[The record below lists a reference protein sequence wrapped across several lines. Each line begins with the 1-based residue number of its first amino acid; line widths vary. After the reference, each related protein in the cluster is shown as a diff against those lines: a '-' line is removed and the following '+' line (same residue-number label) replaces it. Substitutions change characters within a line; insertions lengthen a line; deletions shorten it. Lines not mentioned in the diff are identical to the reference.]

1 HSVKSVFCVQEP
13 HEHAHCGRG
22 LLGPYSYDQTELMRH
37 GISVYN
43 LYWADYTCPSFY
55 RMLDLVRVMQFAL
68 TEGRIAVHCHAG
80 LGRTGLAIACLLPPA
95 QPALAIAYLRLKR
108 PGSVQSHA
116 QVAGVREF
124 SKRIR
129 ILLVQWPDRGLA
141 ACGHRFSYEEH
152 LHRQRALLHGVAAR
166 KLRRLS
172 LLVHTV
178 CTRLLQ
184 LSLGARQGSYRPVLH
199 CQDPGRLFRFL
210 LCWLWELKAAAV
222 TRQHISILL
231 ASPTITAGLGG
242 LSSLT
247 ATLLRY
253 CAVFL
258 LRFGAGGQHAMDD
271 LEEAVML
278 RLLSGLTQTGLAAW
292 DTANG
297 RGYPAFAKYFASFLD
312 FTECLVERPGVGPFR
327 AWAAPLG
334 RLCGEPREAEE
345 EELRAEEARE
355 IAEKELPYGEAMALD
370 GDAEERLG
378 AEELSLKKRVL
389 VCVGRITNMSTLASG
404 EYSTSSGFLGLKLT
418 YLAAA
423 RPRLSLRSP
432 PLSRGGGR
440 LSGFL
445 GANGRYLYS
454 SACGSSSE
462 LTEQS
467 GGRLGR
473 SGGSPSARMEL
484 SSLRKLASSW
494 CSALRSAAAPAG
506 WLGGGEGGGGRPARP
521 ARPAKHRSGSW
532 RAARPAGPARAAAR
546 RPWRPAA
553 AARLLGRLHQAA
565 VEHRIS
571 QAAGRQVVR
580 HHRVQLAA
588 SAAARVGFGHGPAVH
603 GVPDAVVRRA
613 ADPTAHRGQNVIRVE
628 AAKAGWPVACRIG
641 RLLLLLLLLLLE
653 RAGVPLI
660 ADRVLVRVRRLRSVM
675 QAAHQPRQRQ
685 DVRAAASL
693 RIASIPQPHVPHPV
707 FSLLRL
713 RLQKGGE
720 QRRRPERSSRGET
733 KLLPAA
739 ILFAIAALASRPA
752 VMDAAT
758 TTTPGVTAT
767 ASPTTTSLPGTRI
780 RCYVCD
786 PCDLSGS
793 VTAANAMNDT
803 VCEQCGRAAA
813 IPKPFLFVQRPEM
826 FWLGYLLFCL
836 EKKSGRRGQ

>member
-1 HSVKSVFCVQEP
+1 LFYFQCYMDTKIASNGQKSYKQEKESSIETEDSDLSPLVEEYPAVSVEWGDADVEKIEGALPGHWGRPSVRPVWRVIVSQFLRREELQILLPGGALPQGLLRHTGPVLALEP

-80 LGRTGLAIACLLPPA
+80 LGRTGLAIACLLVFSRRLS
-95 QPALAIAYLRLKR
+95 PALAIAYLRLKR

-184 LSLGARQGSYRPVLH
+184 LSLGADRRLTLEAVLAATSELAAAAAPPRLDDELKGSYRPVLH

-378 AEELSLKKRVL
+378 AEE
-389 VCVGRITNMSTLASG
+389 
-404 EYSTSSGFLGLKLT
+404 
-418 YLAAA
+418 
-423 RPRLSLRSP
+423 
-432 PLSRGGGR
+432 
-440 LSGFL
+440 
-445 GANGRYLYS
+445 
-454 SACGSSSE
+454 
-462 LTEQS
+462 
-467 GGRLGR
+467 
-473 SGGSPSARMEL
+473 
-484 SSLRKLASSW
+484 
-494 CSALRSAAAPAG
+494 
-506 WLGGGEGGGGRPARP
+506 
-521 ARPAKHRSGSW
+521 
-532 RAARPAGPARAAAR
+532 
-546 RPWRPAA
+546 
-553 AARLLGRLHQAA
+553 
-565 VEHRIS
+565 
-571 QAAGRQVVR
+571 
-580 HHRVQLAA
+580 
-588 SAAARVGFGHGPAVH
+588 
-603 GVPDAVVRRA
+603 
-613 ADPTAHRGQNVIRVE
+613 
-628 AAKAGWPVACRIG
+628 
-641 RLLLLLLLLLLE
+641 
-653 RAGVPLI
+653 
-660 ADRVLVRVRRLRSVM
+660 
-675 QAAHQPRQRQ
+675 
-685 DVRAAASL
+685 
-693 RIASIPQPHVPHPV
+693 
-707 FSLLRL
+707 
-713 RLQKGGE
+713 
-720 QRRRPERSSRGET
+720 
-733 KLLPAA
+733 
-739 ILFAIAALASRPA
+739 
-752 VMDAAT
+752 
-758 TTTPGVTAT
+758 
-767 ASPTTTSLPGTRI
+767 
-780 RCYVCD
+780 
-786 PCDLSGS
+786 
-793 VTAANAMNDT
+793 
-803 VCEQCGRAAA
+803 
-813 IPKPFLFVQRPEM
+813 
-826 FWLGYLLFCL
+826 
-836 EKKSGRRGQ
+836 